1 MGAPAWLTGS
11 FAALMLTVATYCAG
25 RLAVTRR
32 WQRPTELDT
41 DAGHVLMGLAMAG
54 LLVARLRILPAA
66 TWEAVFAAGTAWFA
80 WQLVKSRR
88 RTAPASWRCL
98 HPAPHLVEC
107 AAMLYMFFAATP
119 LTARAAAVGMT
130 RLAPSR
136 FSVLA
141 LLMALFMVGYV
152 VRVADRLP
160 LRAPALAA
168 IPVPAAASALTAIP
182 VPAAASALTAIPV
195 PAAASALTI
204 AAATPAPMATPAPP
218 GIPAPASAP
227 APAGHIITTARPYLA
242 PRCAA
247 LCKIA
252 MGLTMAYMLVLML
265 LAGARS
271 HRCGPVAPRSVR
283 NH

>member
-1 MGAPAWLTGS
+1 MGAPIWLTAT

-25 RLAVTRR
+25 RLAVARR

-41 DAGHVLMGLAMAG
+41 DAGHVLMGLSMAG
-54 LLVARLRILPAA
+54 LLVSRLRLLPAA
-66 TWEAVFAAGTAWFA
+66 AWEPIFAVGAAWFA
-80 WQLVKSRR
+80 WQLVTSRR
-88 RTAPASWRCL
+88 RTAVPSWRCL

-119 LTARAAAVGMT
+119 LTARAAVTGMT
-130 RLAPSR
+130 ALPSSR

-160 LRAPALAA
+160 LRTPAPALTAAPAFAAAPALAMA
-168 IPVPAAASALTAIP
+168 R
-182 VPAAASALTAIPV
+182 
-195 PAAASALTI
+195 
-204 AAATPAPMATPAPP
+204 ATPAPMITSAPSNALAPPVTPAPS
-218 GIPAPASAP
+218 GHVPA
-227 APAGHIITTARPYLA
+227 TARPHLA

-247 LCKIA
+247 LCKMA

-265 LAGARS
+265 
-271 HRCGPVAPRSVR
+271 
-283 NH
+283 

>member
-11 FAALMLTVATYCAG
+11 FAALILTVATYCAG
-25 RLAVTRR
+25 RLAVARR

-41 DAGHVLMGLAMAG
+41 DAGHVLMGVAMAG
-54 LLVARLRILPAA
+54 MLVARLRILPAA
-66 TWEAVFAAGTAWFA
+66 TWEVVFAAGAAWFA

-88 RTAPASWRCL
+88 RTAAAPWRCL

-107 AAMLYMFFAATP
+107 VAMLYMFLAAAP
-119 LTARAAAVGMT
+119 LTARAAAAGMAG
-130 RLAPSR
+130 LAPSR

-160 LRAPALAA
+160 LRTPAPAITRAAAPALAM
-168 IPVPAAASALTAIP
+168 S
-182 VPAAASALTAIPV
+182 
-195 PAAASALTI
+195 
-204 AAATPAPMATPAPP
+204 AATPAPMVTPAPP
-218 GIPAPASAP
+218 STFDPPITLAPVAHVPA
-227 APAGHIITTARPYLA
+227 TARPHLA

-265 LAGARS
+265 
-271 HRCGPVAPRSVR
+271 
-283 NH
+283 

>member
-1 MGAPAWLTGS
+1 MGAPIWLTAS
-11 FAALMLTVATYCAG
+11 FAAVMLTVATYCAG
-25 RLAVTRR
+25 RLAVARR

-54 LLVARLRILPAA
+54 LLVSRLRLLPAA
-66 TWEAVFAAGTAWFA
+66 AWEAGFAAGAVWFA
-80 WQLVKSRR
+80 WQLLRSRR
-88 RTAPASWRCL
+88 RTDAASWRCL

-107 AAMLYMFFAATP
+107 VAMLYMFFAATP
-119 LTARAAAVGMT
+119 LTARAAVTGMT
-130 RLAPSR
+130 ALTPSR

-160 LRAPALAA
+160 LRTPAPAVTPATPAPAPALAMA
-168 IPVPAAASALTAIP
+168 RAMAR
-182 VPAAASALTAIPV
+182 
-195 PAAASALTI
+195 
-204 AAATPAPMATPAPP
+204 ATPAPMITSAPSNTFAPP
-218 GIPAPASAP
+218 VTP
-227 APAGHIITTARPYLA
+227 APAGHVPATARPCLA

-265 LAGARS
+265 
-271 HRCGPVAPRSVR
+271 
-283 NH
+283 

>member
-1 MGAPAWLTGS
+1 MGAPIWLTAS
-11 FAALMLTVATYCAG
+11 FAAVMLTVATYCAG
-25 RLAVTRR
+25 RLAVARR

-54 LLVARLRILPAA
+54 LLVSRLRLLPAA
-66 TWEAVFAAGTAWFA
+66 AWEAVFAAGAVWFA
-80 WQLVKSRR
+80 WQLLRSRR
-88 RTAPASWRCL
+88 RTAAASWRCL

-119 LTARAAAVGMT
+119 LTARAAVTGMT
-130 RLAPSR
+130 ALTPSR

-152 VRVADRLP
+152 VRVADRIP
-160 LRAPALAA
+160 LRTPALAM
-168 IPVPAAASALTAIP
+168 VPAD
-182 VPAAASALTAIPV
+182 
-195 PAAASALTI
+195 
-204 AAATPAPMATPAPP
+204 PAPMAAFTPPDLSAPP
-218 GIPAPASAP
+218 DTFAPVGNVPA
-227 APAGHIITTARPYLA
+227 IARPYLA

-265 LAGARS
+265 
-271 HRCGPVAPRSVR
+271 
-283 NH
+283 

>member
-1 MGAPAWLTGS
+1 MGAPVWLTGS

-41 DAGHVLMGLAMAG
+41 DVGHVLMGLAMAG

-66 TWEAVFAAGTAWFA
+66 TWEAVFAVGTAWFA

-88 RTAPASWRCL
+88 RTAAPSWQCL

-119 LTARAAAVGMT
+119 LTAQAAAASMAGP
-130 RLAPSR
+130 APSR

-141 LLMALFMVGYV
+141 LLMALFMVAYV

-160 LRAPALAA
+160 LRSPALAPAPAL
-168 IPVPAAASALTAIP
+168 
-182 VPAAASALTAIPV
+182 
-195 PAAASALTI
+195 
-204 AAATPAPMATPAPP
+204 
-218 GIPAPASAP
+218 SAP
-227 APAGHIITTARPYLA
+227 APLAVPAPADAPALVGHLATPARPFLA

-265 LAGARS
+265 
-271 HRCGPVAPRSVR
+271 
-283 NH
+283 

>member
-11 FAALMLTVATYCAG
+11 FAALILTVATYCAG
-25 RLAVTRR
+25 RLAVARR
-32 WQRPTELDT
+32 WRRPTELDT
-41 DAGHVLMGLAMAG
+41 DAGHVLMGVAMAG
-54 LLVARLRILPAA
+54 MLVARLRILPAA
-66 TWEAVFAAGTAWFA
+66 TWEVVFAAGAAWFA

-88 RTAPASWRCL
+88 RTAAASWRCL

-107 AAMLYMFFAATP
+107 VAMLYMFLAAAP
-119 LTARAAAVGMT
+119 LTARAAAGMAG
-130 RLAPSR
+130 LAPSR

-160 LRAPALAA
+160 LRTPALAVASA
-168 IPVPAAASALTAIP
+168 IPG
-182 VPAAASALTAIPV
+182 
-195 PAAASALTI
+195 
-204 AAATPAPMATPAPP
+204 PMATPNPP
-218 GIPAPASAP
+218 DIPTPASATAPAIAPATASGP
-227 APAGHIITTARPYLA
+227 APAGPVATTARPHLA

-265 LAGARS
+265 
-271 HRCGPVAPRSVR
+271 
-283 NH
+283 

>member
-54 LLVARLRILPAA
+54 LLVARLRILPPA

-88 RTAPASWRCL
+88 RNAVASWRCL

-107 AAMLYMFFAATP
+107 VAMLYMFFAATP
-119 LTARAAAVGMT
+119 LTARAAAAGMAG
-130 RLAPSR
+130 LAPSR

-160 LRAPALAA
+160 LRAPAPALALA
-168 IPVPAAASALTAIP
+168 LAPAAA
-182 VPAAASALTAIPV
+182 PAAPNIPA
-195 PAAASALTI
+195 P
-204 AAATPAPMATPAPP
+204 AATPAPADCVP
-218 GIPAPASAP
+218 
-227 APAGHIITTARPYLA
+227 TTARPYLA

-252 MGLTMAYMLVLML
+252 MGLTMAYMLVLMF
-265 LAGARS
+265 
-271 HRCGPVAPRSVR
+271 
-283 NH
+283 

>member
-1 MGAPAWLTGS
+1 
-11 FAALMLTVATYCAG
+11 
-25 RLAVTRR
+25 
-32 WQRPTELDT
+32 
-41 DAGHVLMGLAMAG
+41 MGLAMAG

-66 TWEAVFAAGTAWFA
+66 TWEAVFAVGTAWFA

-119 LTARAAAVGMT
+119 LTAQAAAAGMAGP
-130 RLAPSR
+130 APSR

-141 LLMALFMVGYV
+141 LLMALFMVAYV

-160 LRAPALAA
+160 LRSPALA
-168 IPVPAAASALTAIP
+168 
-182 VPAAASALTAIPV
+182 
-195 PAAASALTI
+195 
-204 AAATPAPMATPAPP
+204 
-218 GIPAPASAP
+218 PAPAISAP
-227 APAGHIITTARPYLA
+227 APLAVPAPADAPALVGHLATPARPFLA

-265 LAGARS
+265 
-271 HRCGPVAPRSVR
+271 
-283 NH
+283 

>member
-1 MGAPAWLTGS
+1 MGAPIWLTAS

-25 RLAVTRR
+25 RLAVARR

-54 LLVARLRILPAA
+54 LLVSRLRLLPAA
-66 TWEAVFAAGTAWFA
+66 AWEAVFAAGAIWFA
-80 WQLVKSRR
+80 WQLLRSR
-88 RTAPASWRCL
+88 RTAAASWRCL

-119 LTARAAAVGMT
+119 LTPRAAVTGMT
-130 RLAPSR
+130 ALPASR

-141 LLMALFMVGYV
+141 LLMALFMVAYV
-152 VRVADRLP
+152 VRVADRIP
-160 LRAPALAA
+160 LRTPAPAVT
-168 IPVPAAASALTAIP
+168 P
-182 VPAAASALTAIPV
+182 
-195 PAAASALTI
+195 
-204 AAATPAPMATPAPP
+204 ATPAPAPAVTPANRAFALAVSSASPARASNPALSDALASLDTPATP
-218 GIPAPASAP
+218 GTSAP
-227 APAGHIITTARPYLA
+227 AGYAPATTRPRLA

-265 LAGARS
+265 
-271 HRCGPVAPRSVR
+271 
-283 NH
+283 

>member
-1 MGAPAWLTGS
+1 MGAPIWLTAS

-25 RLAVTRR
+25 RLAVARR

-54 LLVARLRILPAA
+54 LLVSRLRLLPAA
-66 TWEAVFAAGTAWFA
+66 AWEAVFAAGAVWFA
-80 WQLVKSRR
+80 WQLLRSRR
-88 RTAPASWRCL
+88 RTAAGSWRCL

-119 LTARAAAVGMT
+119 LTARAAVTGMT
-130 RLAPSR
+130 ALTPSR

-152 VRVADRLP
+152 VRVADRIP
-160 LRAPALAA
+160 LRTPALAM
-168 IPVPAAASALTAIP
+168 VPAD
-182 VPAAASALTAIPV
+182 
-195 PAAASALTI
+195 
-204 AAATPAPMATPAPP
+204 PAPMAAFTPPDLSAPP
-218 GIPAPASAP
+218 DTLAPVGNVPA
-227 APAGHIITTARPYLA
+227 IARPYLA

-265 LAGARS
+265 
-271 HRCGPVAPRSVR
+271 
-283 NH
+283 

>member
-1 MGAPAWLTGS
+1 MGAPVWLTGS

-66 TWEAVFAAGTAWFA
+66 TWEAVFAVGTAWFA

-119 LTARAAAVGMT
+119 LTARAAAGMAGP
-130 RLAPSR
+130 APSR

-141 LLMALFMVGYV
+141 LLMALFMVAYV

-160 LRAPALAA
+160 LRSPALA
-168 IPVPAAASALTAIP
+168 
-182 VPAAASALTAIPV
+182 
-195 PAAASALTI
+195 
-204 AAATPAPMATPAPP
+204 
-218 GIPAPASAP
+218 PAPAISAP
-227 APAGHIITTARPYLA
+227 APLAVPAPADAPALVGHLATPARPFLA

-265 LAGARS
+265 
-271 HRCGPVAPRSVR
+271 
-283 NH
+283 

>member
-54 LLVARLRILPAA
+54 LLVARLRIMPAA
-66 TWEAVFAAGTAWFA
+66 TWEAVFASGTAWFA
-80 WQLVKSRR
+80 WQLVESRR
-88 RTAPASWRCL
+88 RTAAPSWQCL

-119 LTARAAAVGMT
+119 LTARAAAGMAGP
-130 RLAPSR
+130 APSR

-141 LLMALFMVGYV
+141 LLMALFMVAYV

-160 LRAPALAA
+160 LRSPALA
-168 IPVPAAASALTAIP
+168 
-182 VPAAASALTAIPV
+182 
-195 PAAASALTI
+195 
-204 AAATPAPMATPAPP
+204 
-218 GIPAPASAP
+218 PAPAISAP
-227 APAGHIITTARPYLA
+227 APLAVPAPADAPALVGHLATPARPFLA

-265 LAGARS
+265 
-271 HRCGPVAPRSVR
+271 
-283 NH
+283 

>member
-66 TWEAVFAAGTAWFA
+66 TWEAVFAVGTAWFA
-80 WQLVKSRR
+80 WQLVESRR
-88 RTAPASWRCL
+88 RTAAPSWQCL

-119 LTARAAAVGMT
+119 LTARAAAGMAG
-130 RLAPSR
+130 LAPSR

-141 LLMALFMVGYV
+141 LLMALFMVAYV

-160 LRAPALAA
+160 LRSPALAPAPA
-168 IPVPAAASALTAIP
+168 ISALA
-182 VPAAASALTAIPV
+182 
-195 PAAASALTI
+195 
-204 AAATPAPMATPAPP
+204 PAPAISAPAPLA
-218 GIPAPASAP
+218 IPAPADAP
-227 APAGHIITTARPYLA
+227 ADAPALVGHLATPARPFLA

-265 LAGARS
+265 
-271 HRCGPVAPRSVR
+271 
-283 NH
+283 

>member
-1 MGAPAWLTGS
+1 MGAPIWLTGS

-41 DAGHVLMGLAMAG
+41 DAGHVLMGVAMAG
-54 LLVARLRILPAA
+54 MLVARLRILPAA
-66 TWEAVFAAGTAWFA
+66 AWEAVFAVGAAWFA
-80 WQLVKSRR
+80 WQLVKSR

-119 LTARAAAVGMT
+119 LTARAAAAGMVG
-130 RLAPSR
+130 LAPSR

-160 LRAPALAA
+160 LRTPALALAAAPAPALAPA
-168 IPVPAAASALTAIP
+168 I
-182 VPAAASALTAIPV
+182 
-195 PAAASALTI
+195 
-204 AAATPAPMATPAPP
+204 PAPMATPAPLD
-218 GIPAPASAP
+218 IPAPASAP
-227 APAGHIITTARPYLA
+227 APAGRVTPTARPYLA

-252 MGLTMAYMLVLML
+252 MGLTMAYMLILML
-265 LAGARS
+265 
-271 HRCGPVAPRSVR
+271 
-283 NH
+283 